1 MSIAVAGAATIA
13 DAAPSM
19 KPLGPGLRAQ
29 KAVEFAFQRIEGDA
43 AHGCHLV
50 LLGFVFLR

>member
-13 DAAPSM
+13 DAASAM
-19 KPLGPGLRAQ
+19 KPLGPGLRTQ
-29 KAVEFAFQRIEGDA
+29 KVVEFAFQRIEGGA

-50 LLGFVFLR
+50 LLRFVFLR